1 MYYDSPPD
9 APLLP
14 DPQQVTLTRIDVPTK
29 DILIFLLRLNAAQ
42 LLITLLFGVPAYLL
56 MQILVN
62 G

>member
-1 MYYDSPPD
+1 MYYDPPPD

-14 DPQQVTLTRIDVPTK
+14 DPQPVTLTRIDVPTR

-56 MQILVN
+56 MQLLVN